1 MALPDSRGYFGNYG
15 GRFVSQLLIP
25 ALDELQQAYTKISKE
40 IGFKQEL
47 TALLKNYAGRPTRLY
62 YAKNISQSWGA
73 DVYLKREDLL
83 HTGAHKINN
92 TLGQVLLAKKMGKKR
107 IIAETGAGQ
116 HGVATATACALFKL
130 PCVVYMGNE
139 DLRRQSIN
147 QFRMELMGAKVIG
160 VGGIKG
166 TLRNAINEALR
177 DWATNVEDT
186 HYVIG
191 SVVGPHPFP
200 QIVRNFQ
207 AVIGDETKKQIL
219 KEKGQLPNVIFA
231 CVGGGSNAIGMFH
244 AFRDDNNVQL
254 VGIEAG
260 GTSFSEGEHA
270 STLTKGRPGIL
281 HGSLSYLLN
290 DSCGQISNVHSIS
303 AGLDYP
309 GVGPEHSYLKDI
321 KRAEYASVKDQDALA
336 ALRELSEKEG
346 ILPALETSHAIAYA
360 KKWLR
365 RELKKKKRFKN
376 TPLIIINLSGRGDKD
391 VAEVKQILKDSIQ
404 LTNIK

>member
-1 MALPDSRGYFGNYG
+1 MLPDSRGYFGSYG

-25 ALDELQQAYTKISKE
+25 ALDELERAYAKTSKE
-40 IGFKQEL
+40 TAFKQEL
-47 TALLKNYAGRPTRLY
+47 TSLLKNYAGRPTRLY
-62 YAKNISQSWGA
+62 YAKNISRSWGA
-73 DVYLKREDLL
+73 DIYLKREDML

-92 TLGQVLLAKKMGKKR
+92 TLGQVLLAQKMGKKR

-116 HGVATATACALFKL
+116 HGVAIATACALFSL

-147 QFRMELMGAKVIG
+147 QFRMELTGAKVIG
-160 VGGIKG
+160 VGGVKG

-191 SVVGPHPFP
+191 SAVGPHPFP
-200 QIVRNFQ
+200 QIVRDFQ
-207 AVIGDETKKQIL
+207 SIIGEETKKQVI
-219 KEKGQLPNVIFA
+219 KERGKLPDAVFA
-231 CVGGGSNAIGMFH
+231 CVGGGSNALGMFH
-244 AFRDDNNVQL
+244 KFIGDSNVQL
-254 VGIEAG
+254 VGVEAG
-260 GTSFSEGEHA
+260 GTSFLEGEHS
-270 STLTKGRPGIL
+270 STLTKGKPGIL

-290 DSCGQISNVHSIS
+290 DSAGQVSNVHSVS

-309 GVGPEHSYLKDI
+309 GVGPEHSYLKDT
-321 KRAEYASVKDQDALA
+321 KRVKYASVKDQDALS

-365 RELKKKKRFKN
+365 SELKKKKCSKEIPF
-376 TPLIIINLSGRGDKD
+376 IVINLSGRGDKD
-391 VAEVKQILKDSIQ
+391 VAEVKHILGK
-404 LTNIK
+404 LK